1 MLQKTTSAPQQTTE
15 ILQQLL
21 LDLTFVKQKVSN
33 KSFSDS
39 SDSFFFFLPPPGF
52 SKKIPSL
59 RLQRIFSPHMQD
71 TQENNSRKSSW
82 KYLERAP
89 LCFQVAFSLPA
100 WWNLFQM
107 IHPEMRTFNFSFTL
121 DRATRNQGSSG
132 SFTLKHLKSIKSSQ
146 ISPTALS
153 WFIQQTQTSSQSSQW
168 HKMKLNSR
176 RNTIYHFG
184 SRTKLKECSVITS
197 NLACPSLAS
206 PQATAHYPRAL
217 SGLIMPV
224 ITVQWPSVTPAAG
237 WPVSQGPCWH

>member
-1 MLQKTTSAPQQTTE
+1 
-15 ILQQLL
+15 
-21 LDLTFVKQKVSN
+21 
-33 KSFSDS
+33 
-39 SDSFFFFLPPPGF
+39 
-52 SKKIPSL
+52 
-59 RLQRIFSPHMQD
+59 MQD

-197 NLACPSLAS
+197 NLACPSSSLPSGHCTLPPNTVRFNNACDHCPVTIGHTCCWLTCVTGTLLTLMRCGTSANEAS
-206 PQATAHYPRAL
+206 STSSTSEDYFGGGGNVCLKLFPISH
-217 SGLIMPV
+217 
-224 ITVQWPSVTPAAG
+224 VQGGKGMHSLCT
-237 WPVSQGPCWH
+237 GPFTI